1 MAWHSSP
8 PSLTRKRSDIVERA
22 RAGGIVPDPVRH
34 RLLDGA
40 RRGWR
45 VVIDDKLHTAAVH
58 GDDPISRCQPFAR
71 SLSRPVL
78 SRGCGCRVVR
88 PDRGAGEPEGYHS
101 AVRFTVSEHQP
112 PAVAGGYRLGDPEP
126 EPAAGPDISIT
137 VKVAGKLA
145 GLSEAA
151 AGIADADLDRV
162 AGVVRGEGDG
172 PAGRGVPQ
180 ALSMRLSRTCRT
192 RIWSRYAATTGASTT
207 RVIWCASAR
216 ARLAAAAYSSSRRT
230 SCRAR
235 LAGIRPSRVSGQ
247 GQQVVGQADDLCVP
261 RIASTALTSRVARP
275 APARDD
281 HRSCACSSPSSSSR
295 G

>member
-216 ARLAAAAYSSSRRT
+216 GAAGRRGVFEQP
-230 SCRAR
+230 AH
-235 LAGIRPSRVSGQ
+235 
-247 GQQVVGQADDLCVP
+247 VVPDLCVP

-281 HRSCACSSPSSSSR
+281 HRSCACSSPSSSPR